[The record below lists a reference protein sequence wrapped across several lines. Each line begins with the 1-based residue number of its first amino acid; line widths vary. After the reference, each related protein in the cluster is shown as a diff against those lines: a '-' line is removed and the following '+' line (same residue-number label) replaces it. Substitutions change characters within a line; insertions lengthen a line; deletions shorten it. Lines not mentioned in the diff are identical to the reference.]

1 MQVKVPRT
9 VGSVCRLWDDP
20 KFPRTVRMQRDA
32 YDDGRPYS
40 LPHLRI
46 ELGIAAWANAQVMPW
61 YCAALCCMNTSSSR
75 CPRHHGL

>member
-9 VGSVCRLWDDP
+9 VGSVCRLLGRSQI
-20 KFPRTVRMQRDA
+20 PRTVRMRRDA

-40 LPHLRI
+40 LPHLGI
-46 ELGIAAWANAQVMPW
+46 ELGIAAWANALVMCW
-61 YCAALCCMNTSSSR
+61 YCAALCCINISSSR